1 MMPSSFHLP
10 ARTREPLVLSLQTA
24 LELPESW
31 LTSTPL
37 LPLASGSFL
46 PLDLV
51 STFSSNV

>member
-1 MMPSSFHLP
+1 M
-10 ARTREPLVLSLQTA
+10 LSLQTA